1 MTDTRSRELMTTA
14 EVAAL
19 LRVSIS
25 TLQNQRS
32 RGEGLPYVKLAGR
45 QIRYFRVQVQAALEE
60 NTVRPAAG

>member
-1 MTDTRSRELMTTA
+1 MMTTA